1 MRNIN
6 YVSFSILDCVEIDF
20 GGLISNGHNS
30 VPLMILKKN
39 RRWAI
44 YLISCLLFTFS
55 QFYRS
60 SIAVISPNLV
70 EDLNLDTEDLGLI
83 SASFFYAFAAMQ
95 IPVGLFL
102 DRVGPRILM
111 AVFSLVAVI
120 GATVFAYGESAAA
133 LIVGRLFLGV
143 GMACNLMGP
152 LKLITTWFSPHYF
165 ATLSAIFVSAGT
177 AGNIAA
183 ATPLVWLTELF
194 GWRTTFLLF
203 AISNL
208 IIAILFY
215 MIAKDHPDDTP
226 VRHPTKVSSASL
238 SVAMNSILHLFSRRD
253 YWLISIGTFFRYG
266 IYASVQALWAGPFL
280 MITMDLSQVMTGNLL
295 LAMSIGLILGSPIC
309 GWVSDSIF
317 RTRKYV
323 IIAGLAMMA
332 GILITLSVLPIDT
345 GLLILFAL
353 FFGFGFSSSTG
364 QIMYAHIKERMPHE
378 NAGAAMTGINFF
390 TMTGVAFFLHGL
402 GWAIKELYPGGTLE
416 PDVFRMAFVLFG
428 GCLILTGL
436 LYGLTVDGKGI
447 SRERVDEPNLNTR

>member
-1 MRNIN
+1 MP
-6 YVSFSILDCVEIDF
+6 
-20 GGLISNGHNS
+20 LI
-30 VPLMILKKN
+30 IQKRN
-39 RRWAI
+39 RRWVI

-83 SASFFYAFAAMQ
+83 SAAFFYAFAAMQ
-95 IPVGLFL
+95 IPVGVYL

-111 AVFSLVAVI
+111 TVLSLVAVV
-120 GATVFAYGESAAA
+120 GATMFAYGESAGA
-133 LIVGRLFLGV
+133 LIVGRLLLGV

-165 ATLSAIFVSAGT
+165 ATLSAIFVSVGT

-203 AISNL
+203 ALSNL

-226 VRHPTKVSSASL
+226 VRHPTTVASASP
-238 SVAMNSILHLFSRRD
+238 SVAMNGILQLFSHRD

-280 MITMDLSQVMTGNLL
+280 MITMGLSQVMTGNLL
-295 LAMSIGLILGSPIC
+295 LAMSIGLIIGSPIC
-309 GWVSDSIF
+309 GWLSDSIL
-317 RTRKYV
+317 RSRKYV
-323 IIAGLAMMA
+323 IIAGLTMMA
-332 GILITLSVLPIDT
+332 GILTTLAVLPIDT
-345 GLLILFAL
+345 GLLILFGL

-364 QIMYAHIKERMPHE
+364 QIMYAHIKERMPLE
-378 NAGAAMTGINFF
+378 KAGAAMTGINFF

-402 GWAIKELYPGGTLE
+402 GWAIKEFYPEGSLAT
-416 PDVFRMAFVLFG
+416 DVFRIAFVLFG
-428 GCLILTGL
+428 GCLFLTGL
-436 LYGLTVDGKGI
+436 FYGLTADDKK
-447 SRERVDEPNLNTR
+447 S